1 MKKVFLLTIMCLA
14 MTCSFAQSGKKFAVC
29 KVIEKKGKVEVLFS
43 KDVTYLGTDY
53 EKNVLYFENKRLE
66 FSSGLDAVSYLS
78 ASWSWIL
85 CGNPTQLKKGTIMW
99 TLKHEIDNNIA
110 NFARNMRALELGQKL
125 YYNRNTDDMYY
136 DYDGSESH

>member
-1 MKKVFLLTIMCLA
+1 
-14 MTCSFAQSGKKFAVC
+14 
-29 KVIEKKGKVEVLFS
+29 
-43 KDVTYLGTDY
+43 
-53 EKNVLYFENKRLE
+53 
-66 FSSGLDAVSYLS
+66 
-78 ASWSWIL
+78 
-85 CGNPTQLKKGTIMW
+85 MW